1 MAPGAAEAKTS
12 GCWGIDAKAAPATG
26 SVEGKV
32 GNKGDETG
40 LLRETLRAGAVS
52 VGPADVAMSRLAGV
66 GSVTSR
72 RLSPYEVLCGRLLIV
87 GRIGAELTR
96 WVARRESLGPGTATV
111 RSFLDE
117 RKEVMEKERLGLGAF
132 SGCDVE
138 GRPRVWFVTLV
149 ANVAAMLS
157 GVSGRLTKKT
167 LSASSLVESSIS
179 STPATT
185 DLASTS
191 IGLCFSSGNILL
203 NPFAYATEPRRLASV
218 RSLVIL
224 AVKNCVYSTSL
235 SVLAEVCCS
244 SVEVCSAVMDR
255 RAP

>member
-1 MAPGAAEAKTS
+1 M
-12 GCWGIDAKAAPATG
+12 PATG
-26 SVEGKV
+26 SVKRKV
-32 GNKGDETG
+32 GNRGDDTG

-52 VGPADVAMSRLAGV
+52 VGPADVAISRLAGV

-72 RLSPYEVLCGRLLIV
+72 WPSPYEVLRRHLLIV
-87 GRIGAELTR
+87 GRMGAELTR
-96 WVARRESLGPGTATV
+96 WLSRRESLGLDAVPV

-117 RKEVMEKERLGLGAF
+117 RNEVMEKERLGLGAF
-132 SGCDVE
+132 SGWAVE

-167 LSASSLVESSIS
+167 LSASSLVESSTS
-179 STPATT
+179 SAPATT

-191 IGLCFSSGNILL
+191 MGLCLSSGNILL
-203 NPFAYATEPRRLASV
+203 NPFAYATEPLRLASV

-224 AVKNCVYSTSL
+224 AVKNWVYSTSL
-235 SVLAEVCCS
+235 LLLADVWCS